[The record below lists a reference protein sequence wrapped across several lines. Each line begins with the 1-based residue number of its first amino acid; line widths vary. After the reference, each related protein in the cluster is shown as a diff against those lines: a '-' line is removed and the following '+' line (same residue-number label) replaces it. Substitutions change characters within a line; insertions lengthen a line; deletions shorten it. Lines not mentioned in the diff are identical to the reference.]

1 MSLMGIDIGT
11 TGTKAIV
18 FSEEGKVLANS
29 YLEYNLLFP
38 KPGWV
43 EFDTEDMWGKVFDV
57 IKNVNSQEVVQN
69 DPVSALAVST
79 VGESFTPIDDKGKIL
94 YNTIYSTDSRST
106 QELEH
111 VLSIMS
117 AKDLYY
123 ITGLSPQFVTA
134 LNKILWVRN
143 NLPDVFKKTD
153 KILFTEELLHHKLG
167 IRDYKIN
174 YPLASTTLFFDLRE
188 KKWSTKILDAF
199 NLDTDLF
206 AEPTPSGTEIGT
218 VREDIASDLGFK
230 GRVSIVTGGH
240 DQQCAAF
247 GVGAISGGVA
257 ADGIGTVE
265 CVVPVFDD
273 IIMKDSMF
281 DNDFT
286 TRAHVVED
294 KYVTFAYNFT
304 AGSILKWYRDKLAP
318 DQKEIAEAMG
328 TNAYEYFF
336 SGLNYEP
343 SGIYTLPYFS
353 GSGTPYHDPI
363 TKGSIIGLG
372 ISTERKDIFKS
383 LVESL
388 VFEIGFNL
396 ELLNKSG
403 IKINELR
410 AVGGGSR
417 SDYWLTLK
425 ASVID
430 TVVKRMDI
438 TEAGCLATMM
448 LAGSATGAF
457 TIDEAQKNFVKVEKE
472 FYPDKEIGQRYKE
485 QYGKYKKIYG
495 LISQLYE

>member
-43 EFDTEDMWGKVFDV
+43 EFDTEDMWGKVFNV
-57 IKNVNSQEVVQN
+57 IRNVNSREAVQN

-79 VGESFTPIDDKGKIL
+79 VGESFTPIDDKGEIL
-94 YNTIYSTDSRST
+94 CNTIYSADSRSVK
-106 QELEH
+106 ELEYM
-111 VLSIMS
+111 LSVIP

-123 ITGLSPQFVTA
+123 ITGLPPQYVTA
-134 LNKILWVRN
+134 LHKIIWVKN
-143 NLPDVFKKTD
+143 NLPDVFKKTS

-167 IRDYKIN
+167 IRDYRIN
-174 YPLASTTLFFDLRE
+174 YPLSSTTLFFDLRE
-188 KKWSTKILDAF
+188 KKWSSRILGAF
-199 NLDTDLF
+199 DLDPGLF
-206 AEPTPSGTEIGT
+206 AVPAPSGTEIGR

-247 GVGAISGGVA
+247 GVGAVSGGIA
-257 ADGIGTVE
+257 ADGTGTVE

-281 DNDFT
+281 DNDFS
-286 TRAHVVED
+286 TRAHIVED
-294 KYVTFAYNFT
+294 KYVSFAYNLT

-318 DQKEIAEAMG
+318 DQREIAEAMG
-328 TNAYEYFF
+328 RDAYDYFF

-363 TKGSIIGLG
+363 TKGSMIGLSV
-372 ISTERKDIFKS
+372 STERKDIFKS
-383 LVESL
+383 LVEGL

-396 ELLNKSG
+396 ELLDRSG

-425 ASVID
+425 ASVIN

-448 LAGSATGAF
+448 LAGSATGIF
-457 TIDEAQKNFVKVEKE
+457 TIDEAQEKFVKVEKE
-472 FYPDKEIGQRYKE
+472 FYPDPEITERYRE
-485 QYGKYKKIYG
+485 HYEKYKKIYG

>member
-18 FSEEGKVLANS
+18 FSEEGKVLARS

-57 IKNVNSQEVVQN
+57 IRNVNSQEAVQN

-79 VGESFTPIDDKGKIL
+79 IGESFTPIDDKGKIL
-94 YNTIYSTDSRST
+94 CNTIYSTDSRSLK
-106 QELEH
+106 ELEYM
-111 VLSIMS
+111 LSVMP

-123 ITGLSPQFVTA
+123 ITGLPPQFVTA
-134 LNKILWVRN
+134 LNKILWVRD
-143 NLPDVFKKTD
+143 NLPDVFKKTS
-153 KILFTEELLHHKLG
+153 KILFTEELFQHKLG
-167 IRDYKIN
+167 IRDYRIN
-174 YPLASTTLFFDLRE
+174 YPLSSTTLFFDLRE
-188 KKWSTKILDAF
+188 KKWSTKILDKF
-199 NLDTDLF
+199 DLGPDLF
-206 AEPTPSGTEIGT
+206 AVPTPSGTEIGT

-230 GRVSIVTGGH
+230 GRVSVVTGGH

-247 GVGAISGGVA
+247 GVGAISGGIA
-257 ADGIGTVE
+257 ADGTGTVE
-265 CVVPVFDD
+265 CVVPVFND
-273 IIMKDSMF
+273 IIMNDSMF
-281 DNDFT
+281 DNDFS
-286 TRAHVVED
+286 TRAHVVKD
-294 KYVTFAYNFT
+294 KYATFAYNFT
-304 AGSILKWYRDKLAP
+304 AGSVLKWYRDKLAP

-328 TNAYEYFF
+328 RDAYEYFF

-343 SGIYTLPYFS
+343 SNIYTLPYFS

-363 TKGSIIGLG
+363 TKGSIIGLS

-383 LVESL
+383 LVEGL

-396 ELLNKSG
+396 ELLDRSG

-425 ASVID
+425 ASVIG

-438 TEAGCLATMM
+438 AEAGCLATMM
-448 LAGSATGAF
+448 LAGSATGIF
-457 TIDEAQKNFVKVEKE
+457 TIDEAQEKFVKVEKE
-472 FYPDKEIGQRYKE
+472 FYPDKEITEHYREHYE
-485 QYGKYKKIYG
+485 KYKKIYG

>member
-18 FSEEGKVLANS
+18 FSEEGKVLARS

-57 IKNVNSQEVVQN
+57 IKDVNSQETVKN

-79 VGESFTPIDDKGKIL
+79 IGESFTPIDKAGEIL
-94 YNTIYSTDSRST
+94 YNTIYSTDSRSVR
-106 QELEH
+106 ELDH
-111 VLSIMS
+111 MLSVIP

-123 ITGLSPQFVTA
+123 ITGLPPQFVTA
-134 LNKILWVRN
+134 LNKILWVKN
-143 NLPDVFKKTD
+143 NLPDVFKKTS

-174 YPLASTTLFFDLRE
+174 YPLSSTTLFFDLRE
-188 KKWSTKILDAF
+188 KKWSNKILDAF
-199 NLDTDLF
+199 DLDPDLF
-206 AEPTPSGTEIGT
+206 AKPTPSGTEIGIA
-218 VREDIASDLGFK
+218 REDIASDLGFK
-230 GRVSIVTGGH
+230 GSVSIVTGGH

-247 GVGAISGGVA
+247 GVGAISGGIA
-257 ADGIGTVE
+257 ADGTGTVE

-281 DNDFT
+281 ENDFT
-286 TRAHVVED
+286 TRAHVVDD
-294 KYVTFAYNFT
+294 KYVTLAYNFT

-328 TNAYEYFF
+328 RDAYEYFF

-363 TKGSIIGLG
+363 TKGSVIGLS

-383 LVESL
+383 LVEGL

-396 ELLNKSG
+396 ELLDRSG

-425 ASVID
+425 ASVIG
-430 TVVKRMDI
+430 TVVKKMDI
-438 TEAGCLATMM
+438 AEAGCLATMM
-448 LAGSATGAF
+448 LAGSATGIF
-457 TIDEAQKNFVKVEKE
+457 TIDEAQEKFVKVEKE
-472 FYPDKEIGQRYKE
+472 FYPDKEITERYRE
-485 QYGKYKKIYG
+485 HYEKYKKIYG